1 MKDRFFESSLHVVMI
16 AITARLVLDQQVFY
30 FTQPDTTPTKLVQDI
45 IGRLNNA
52 PIKNEVPTEKAT
64 LNTEP
69 GSDNSTQRKVDTE
82 ESVHPMDKLSDCATY
97 HLIPLFKPEE
107 AELRPSSRTVCYE
120 SRTSPKWLYTT
131 GKNELPFH
139 TTTKHVLPNGEK
151 MVKLLLYMGLSD
163 RTHKEFQTG
172 RNHRII
178 LHKQRLRL
186 TVQYPRTAKC
196 PSDT

>member
-1 MKDRFFESSLHVVMI
+1 MSLLVGWIAEMKDRFFESSLHVVMI

-107 AELRPSSRTVCYE
+107 AELRLFCVHPAGRYAMNLAPLANGFTQQVRMNYLSTQQLSMFCQMVK
-120 SRTSPKWLYTT
+120 KWLNYYYTRGFLIVHT
-131 GKNELPFH
+131 KNF
-139 TTTKHVLPNGEK
+139 
-151 MVKLLLYMGLSD
+151 KLVV
-163 RTHKEFQTG
+163 
-172 RNHRII
+172 I
-178 LHKQRLRL
+178 
-186 TVQYPRTAKC
+186 TA
-196 PSDT
+196 SFYTNRG